1 MSNAKVLI
9 VDDEEEFSE
18 VLAERLSSRGFEVDV
33 AKDGMEAIRKV
44 KTEKYEAVILDF
56 AMPGLN
62 GIETLDILLDK
73 EPDLQVILLTGQA
86 SLENGVEALKLG
98 AQDVLQK
105 PADINKIV
113 KKIKEAETNKMLII
127 SQKNEEKIK
136 EIMESKGW

>member
-1 MSNAKVLI
+1 MPNAKVLL
-9 VDDEEEFSE
+9 VDDEVEFSE
-18 VLAERLSSRGFEVDV
+18 ILAERLGTRGFEVDV

-44 KTEKYEAVILDF
+44 KAENYEAVILDF

-62 GIETLDILLDK
+62 GIETLEILLDK

-86 SLENGVEALKLG
+86 TLENGVEALKLG

-113 KKIKEAETNKMLII
+113 NKIKEAEANKMLII
-127 SQKNEEKIK
+127 SQKNEEKIR
-136 EIMESKGW
+136 EIIESKGW

>member
-1 MSNAKVLI
+1 MSNAKILL

-18 VLAERLSSRGFEVDV
+18 VLAERLGTRGFEVDV
-33 AKDGMEAIRKV
+33 AKDGLEAIRKV
-44 KTEKYEAVILDF
+44 KAENYEAVILDF

-62 GIETLDILLDK
+62 GIETLEILLDK

-86 SLENGVEALKLG
+86 TLENGVEALKLG

-113 KKIKEAETNKMLII
+113 NKIKEAEANKMLII
-127 SQKNEEKIK
+127 TQKNEEKIK
-136 EIMESKGW
+136 DIIESKGW